1 MTLFDTHCHLM
12 DEQFSDDVD
21 LVIQGARAAG
31 VKYIV
36 VPAIDVVTARRAIAI
51 AERYEGVYAA
61 VGIHPESAKDVPAC
75 DFDEVE
81 RLAAHQK
88 VVAIG
93 EIGLDYYWD
102 AAPRPEQQAVLR
114 RQIEL
119 AKRVDLPII
128 IHNRES
134 TKDVVDVLRDAG
146 AAEVGGVMHC
156 FNETLDVA
164 EKCMALGFYIS
175 FGGPVTFKKAE
186 DVREVA
192 AQIPDDRILI
202 ETDSPYL
209 SPHPFRGKRNE
220 PARVRLVAEQI
231 AQVRGVDVD
240 VLAAQTTANAL
251 ALFRGVKPY
260 GE

>member
-12 DEQFSDDVD
+12 DDQFADDLAAV
-21 LVIQGARAAG
+21 LERAHSAG
-31 VKYIV
+31 VSYVV
-36 VPAIDVVTARRAIAI
+36 VPAVDVQSARRAIAI
-51 AERYEGVYAA
+51 AEQHEGVYAA
-61 VGIHPESAKDVPAC
+61 VGIHPEAAKDVPAS

-81 RLAAHQK
+81 RLALHEK

-102 AAPRPEQQAVLR
+102 AAPRPEQAAVLR
-114 RQIEL
+114 RQIEI
-119 AKRVDLPII
+119 AKRVKQPVI

-134 TKDVVDVLRDAG
+134 TQDIVQLLQDSGVD
-146 AAEVGGVMHC
+146 EVGGVMHC

-164 EKCMALGFYIS
+164 KACMALGFYIS

-186 DVREVA
+186 DVRQVA
-192 AQIPDDRILI
+192 AQIPDDRLLV

-220 PARVRLVAEQI
+220 PARVRLVAEQV
-231 AQVRGVDVD
+231 AQVRGVGVD
-240 VLAAQTTANAL
+240 TIAALTTKNAL
-251 ALFRGVKPY
+251 ALFRGVVPN
-260 GE
+260 E

>member
-1 MTLFDTHCHLM
+1 M
-12 DEQFSDDVD
+12 DEQFSEDVD
-21 LVIQGARAAG
+21 LVIQRAKDAG
-31 VKYIV
+31 VQYIV
-36 VPAIDVVTARRAIAI
+36 VPAVDVVTARRAIAI

-61 VGIHPESAKDVPAC
+61 VGIHPESAKDVPAS
-75 DFDEVE
+75 DFDEIE
-81 RLAAHQK
+81 RLASHEK

-102 AAPRPEQQAVLR
+102 AAPRPEQQNVLR

-119 AKRVDLPII
+119 AKRVELPVI

-134 TKDVVDVLRDAG
+134 TEDVVNLLRDAK
-146 AAEVGGVMHC
+146 ASEVGGVMHC
-156 FNETLDVA
+156 FNGTLDVA
-164 EKCMALGFYIS
+164 EACMAFGFYIS

-192 AQIPDDRILI
+192 AQIPADRILV

-240 VLAAQTTANAL
+240 VLAAQTTANAF
-251 ALFRGVKPY
+251 ALFRGVKRN